1 MPADWPGGRAM
12 KRAMTKRLITELL
25 PGSAV
30 DDLFLLAE
38 RNMAHKKDGNPFLNV
53 TLADRSGQAKG
64 VVWDQVERIVG
75 AVSEGD
81 FVHVR
86 AQVGEYRGSLQLV
99 VKDMV
104 RVPADQVD
112 PADFLPTS
120 TRDVAR
126 MFERLKEMTG
136 RMRTPHLKA
145 LFDAFWADG
154 DFVAAYVRAPAA
166 KQMHHAYI
174 GGLLEHTLSMAV
186 LSELIAGHYSGVD
199 RDLLLAGVILHDV
212 GKTRELEYACRID
225 YTDEGRLLSHI
236 VIGLGMLDEKLRQVP
251 DFPELQAQLLKHLI
265 VSHHGV
271 RAFGSPE
278 PPKTIEAVLL
288 NYIDE
293 MDSRVNSIR
302 EYVAKDPSEGSWT
315 PYHRLL
321 ERHFFKGAAPV
332 DADQT

>member
-1 MPADWPGGRAM
+1 
-12 KRAMTKRLITELL
+12 MTKRFVAELVA
-25 PGSAV
+25 GNAV
-30 DDLFLLAE
+30 DEVFLLNQ

-53 TLADRSGQAKG
+53 TLADRTGQVKG
-64 VVWDQVERIVG
+64 VVWDQVERIAA
-75 AVSEGD
+75 AVAEGD

-99 VKDMV
+99 VKDMA

-112 PADFLPTS
+112 AADFLTATS
-120 TRDVAR
+120 RDVNK
-126 MFERLKEMTG
+126 MLDRLKEMTR
-136 RMRTPHLKA
+136 RMQSTHLKA
-145 LFDAFWADG
+145 LFEAFWADEH
-154 DFVAAYVRAPAA
+154 FVAAYTRAPAA
-166 KQMHHAYI
+166 KHMHHAYI

-186 LSELIAGHYSGVD
+186 LSELVAGHYSGVD

-212 GKTRELEYACRID
+212 GKTRELEYTSRID

-236 VIGLGMLDEKLRQVP
+236 VIGLGLLDEKLKQVS
-251 DFPELQAQLLKHLI
+251 DFPEIQAQLLKHMI
-265 VSHHGV
+265 ISHHGA
-271 RAFGSPE
+271 REFGSPE

-302 EYVAKDPSEGSWT
+302 EYVAQDSSDGSWT

-321 ERHFFKGAAPV
+321 ERHFYKGPSAD
-332 DADQT
+332 DA

>member
-1 MPADWPGGRAM
+1 
-12 KRAMTKRLITELL
+12 MTKRFISELSS
-25 PGSAV
+25 GSTI
-30 DDLFLLAE
+30 DEHFLLAE
-38 RNMAHKKDGNPFLNV
+38 RNMAHKRDGNPFLNV
-53 TLADRSGQAKG
+53 TLADRSGQVKG
-64 VVWDQVERIVG
+64 VVWDQVERI
-75 AVSEGD
+75 ASSVSEGD

-86 AQVGEYRGSLQLV
+86 AQVGEYRGNLQLV

-104 RVPADQVD
+104 RVPEAQVD
-112 PADFLPTS
+112 PQDFLPVTN
-120 TRDVAR
+120 RDVSR
-126 MFERLKEMTG
+126 MLDRLKEMTAN
-136 RMRTPHLKA
+136 MQTPHLKA

-154 DFVAAYVRAPAA
+154 AFVEAYTQAPAA
-166 KQMHHAYI
+166 KLMHHAYI

-212 GKTRELEYACRID
+212 GKIRELEYARKID

-236 VIGLGMLDEKLRQVP
+236 VIGLAMLDEKLRQVP
-251 DFPELQAQLLKHLI
+251 DFPEIQAQLLKHML
-265 VSHHGV
+265 VSHHGA
-271 RAFGSPE
+271 REFGSPE

-302 EYVAKDPSEGSWT
+302 EYVAKDLSEGTWT

-321 ERHFFKGAAPV
+321 ARHFYKGNIAP
-332 DADQT
+332 DAPDKD

>member
-1 MPADWPGGRAM
+1 MS
-12 KRAMTKRLITELL
+12 KRFVSELA
-25 PGSAV
+25 PGSAI
-30 DDLFLLAE
+30 DDVFLLAE

-53 TLADRSGQAKG
+53 TLSDRTGQVKG
-64 VVWDQVERIVG
+64 VVWDQVDRIL
-75 AVSEGD
+75 AAAAEGD

-104 RVPADQVD
+104 GVPAEEVD
-112 PADFLPTS
+112 AADFLATT
-120 TRDVAR
+120 TRDVAK
-126 MFERLKEMTG
+126 MMDRLQEMTG
-136 RMRTPHLKA
+136 RMEDPHFKA
-145 LFDAFWADG
+145 LFDAFWSDAS
-154 DFVAAYVRAPAA
+154 FVAAFSRSPAA

-186 LSELIAGHYSGVD
+186 LAEMVGGHYSGVD
-199 RDLLLAGVILHDV
+199 RDMLLAGVILHDV
-212 GKTRELEYACRID
+212 GKIRELDCVSRID

-236 VIGLGMLDEKLRQVP
+236 VIGLSMLDEKLRQVP
-251 DFPELQAQLLKHLI
+251 DFPEIKAQLLKHML
-265 VSHHGV
+265 VSHHGE

-293 MDSRVNSIR
+293 IDSRVNAIR
-302 EYVAKDPSEGSWT
+302 EFMNSETSDADWT

-321 ERHFFKGAAPV
+321 ERHFYKGGE
-332 DADQT
+332 D